1 MKLIP
6 FKRAHSDI
14 RTKPDDDSTGF
25 RNLRQI
31 ACPPPIPYRIDVPG
45 LLHFRLQGRRVRV
58 WGFGSGSPGCKFQL
72 YHLLTTC

>member
-14 RTKPDDDSTGF
+14 RTKPDDDSTRF
-25 RNLRQI
+25 INLRQI
-31 ACPPPIPYRIDVPG
+31 ATPPHPIPYRINAPG

-58 WGFGSGSPGCKFQL
+58 WGFGFRQPRV
-72 YHLLTTC
+72 